1 MRGKSQLEVW
11 EQSQEDFLGKGEVT
25 FQRAP
30 PLMAVASAQA
40 SSSPASWPLVHS
52 VLPAA
57 PDIRTPGP
65 DPPLLQAL
73 P

>member
-1 MRGKSQLEVW
+1 MRAKSQLKVW
-11 EQSQEDFLGKGEVT
+11 EQSQEDFLRKGEGI

-30 PLMAVASAQA
+30 LLVAVALAQA
-40 SSSPASWPLVHS
+40 SSSPASWLRVHS

-57 PDIRTPGP
+57 SDKHTSVPG
-65 DPPLLQAL
+65 PPLLQAL